1 MSVIKFPRT
10 YVDEIDTTK
19 LESVLRISFGMD
31 IFTLNRGISKKKYE
45 NVQVAD
51 NKTTSKNIDCS
62 SVKSLRQIAVHV
74 RYNMYINIT
83 PKYEAISDLTD

>member
-31 IFTLNRGISKKKYE
+31 IFTLNRGISKKNMKKCKLPTIKLL
-45 NVQVAD
+45 VKTSTVVA
-51 NKTTSKNIDCS
+51 
-62 SVKSLRQIAVHV
+62 
-74 RYNMYINIT
+74 
-83 PKYEAISDLTD
+83 